1 MKPLLCPVVGKEK
14 RIMTTQNI
22 IGQTTEEITA
32 LYGRLSQ
39 DDGLEGES
47 NSIFNQKEILMKY
60 AKEHNLKN
68 LRFFIDDGISG
79 TTFERSG
86 FKEMQALAEA
96 GIVKTIVVKDLS
108 RFGRNYIEVGE
119 YLEIKYPT
127 LGVRFISIQEN
138 VDTMQNTGAEMMPFH
153 NIFNEWYAAQTSK
166 KIRAVWQMKASSGKR
181 VGSSVPY
188 GYMKSPEDKEK
199 WIIDEEAAEVVRKI
213 FSLSLSG
220 RGISQI
226 ARQLEQ
232 EKILIPTAYKIEKGL
247 SASHKYP
254 EKPYYWDSSTVAGI
268 IDNRQYTG
276 CTVNFKTTTV
286 SYKVHRVIRKSED
299 EQQIIPNT
307 QEPIIDEDLWLRVQ
321 ELRQHKRRPTSTG
334 RTSLFS
340 GLVYCPDCGA
350 KLHFA
355 AAKSMTR
362 QQEHFRCSNYK
373 SGRGECQIHFIRDV
387 VLEKIVFEAISNL
400 SDFVRCYESVFLY
413 LMATKNQTSRKS
425 KLQKLKSKVENE
437 KRRISEL
444 DVIISRIYED
454 NILGKISD
462 ERYSRMSVMYE
473 NEQKELIKT
482 VSAEEKE
489 LETAEQKNVDMRLLL
504 KTLRELTDFK
514 ELTPTIVNSLIQRI
528 EVHNNDKYDGHCHVK
543 VDIYFTAVGMIDVP
557 DEKEILDIINK
568 IQDNPQMYKVG

>member
-1 MKPLLCPVVGKEK
+1 
-14 RIMTTQNI
+14 MTTQNMT
-22 IGQTTEEITA
+22 GQIAEEITA

-47 NSIFNQKEILMKY
+47 NSISNQKEILMKY

-68 LRFFIDDGISG
+68 PRYFLDDGISG

-86 FKEMQALAEA
+86 FKKMQALAES

-119 YLEIKYPT
+119 YLEIKYPS

-138 VDTMQNTGAEMMPFH
+138 VDTLQNSGAEMMPFH

-166 KIRAVWQMKASSGKR
+166 KIRAVWQMKAASGKR
-181 VGSSVPY
+181 VSSTVPY

-213 FSLSLSG
+213 FLLTLAG
-220 RGISQI
+220 RGVSQI

-232 EKILIPTAYKIEKGL
+232 EKIPIPTAYKIEKGL
-247 SASHKYP
+247 SSTHKYP
-254 EKPYYWDSSTVAGI
+254 EKPYCWEKSTVANI
-268 IDNRQYTG
+268 LDNRQYTG

-286 SYKVHRVIRKSED
+286 SYKVHKVIHKHED

-307 QEPIIDEDLWLRVQ
+307 QEAIISEDLWLRVQ
-321 ELRQHKRRPTSTG
+321 ELRKNKRRPTATG

-362 QQEHFRCSNYK
+362 QQEHFRCANYK
-373 SGRGECQIHFIRDV
+373 SGRGDCQVHFIRDV
-387 VLEKIVFEAISNL
+387 VLERIVFEAISNL
-400 SDFVRCYESVFLY
+400 ADFVRCYEPVFLY
-413 LMATKNQTSRKS
+413 LMATKNQTARKS
-425 KLQKLKSKVENE
+425 ELQKLKTKVESG

-444 DVIISRIYED
+444 DMIISHIYED
-454 NILGKISD
+454 NILGKLSD
-462 ERYSRMSVMYE
+462 DRYSRMASMYE
-473 NEQKELIKT
+473 TEQKELIKT
-482 VSAEEKE
+482 VSAGEKE
-489 LETAEQKNVDMRLLL
+489 LETAEQKNIDMRLLL

-528 EVHNNDKYDGHCHVK
+528 EVHSNDKSSGHRYVK
-543 VDIYFTAVGMIDVP
+543 VDIYFTAVGIIEIP
-557 DEKEILDIINK
+557 DEKEISEIISK
-568 IQDNPQMYKVG
+568 IQENPKMYR

>member
-1 MKPLLCPVVGKEK
+1 MVA
-14 RIMTTQNI
+14 I
-22 IGQTTEEITA
+22 
-32 LYGRLSQ
+32 
-39 DDGLEGES
+39 
-47 NSIFNQKEILMKY
+47 
-60 AKEHNLKN
+60 
-68 LRFFIDDGISG
+68 
-79 TTFERSG
+79 
-86 FKEMQALAEA
+86 
-96 GIVKTIVVKDLS
+96 
-108 RFGRNYIEVGE
+108 
-119 YLEIKYPT
+119 
-127 LGVRFISIQEN
+127 
-138 VDTMQNTGAEMMPFH
+138 
-153 NIFNEWYAAQTSK
+153 
-166 KIRAVWQMKASSGKR
+166 WQMKAASGKR
-181 VGSSVPY
+181 ISSTVPY

-254 EKPYYWDSSTVAGI
+254 ENPYYWDSSTVAGI

-276 CTVNFKTTTV
+276 CTVNFNTTTV
-286 SYKVHRVIRKSED
+286 SYKVHKVIHKSED

-307 QEPIIDEDLWLRVQ
+307 QDAIITEDLWLRVQ
-321 ELRQHKRRPTSTG
+321 ELRQNRRRPTSTG

-340 GLVYCPDCGA
+340 GLVYCPNCGA

-373 SGRGECQIHFIRDV
+373 SGRGECQIHFIRDI
-387 VLEKIVFEAISNL
+387 VLERIVYEAISNL

-425 KLQKLKSKVENE
+425 ELQKLKSKVESG

-454 NILGKISD
+454 NILGKLSD
-462 ERYSRMSVMYE
+462 DRYSRMASMYE
-473 NEQKELIKT
+473 NEQRELIETISK
-482 VSAEEKE
+482 SEQE
-489 LETAEQKNVDMRLLL
+489 LEKAEQQNIDMRLLL
-504 KTLRELTDFK
+504 KTLRELTDFR

-543 VDIYFTAVGMIDVP
+543 VDIYFTAVGIIYIP

-568 IQDNPQMYKVG
+568 IQENPQMYKVG

>member
-1 MKPLLCPVVGKEK
+1 
-14 RIMTTQNI
+14 MTTQNMT
-22 IGQTTEEITA
+22 GQTTEEITA

-47 NSIFNQKEILMKY
+47 NSISNQKEILMKY

-68 LRFFIDDGISG
+68 PRYFLDDGISG

-86 FKEMQALAEA
+86 FKEMQALAES

-119 YLEIKYPT
+119 YLEIKYPS

-138 VDTMQNTGAEMMPFH
+138 VDTLQNSGAEMMPFH

-166 KIRAVWQMKASSGKR
+166 KIRAVWQMKAASGKR
-181 VGSSVPY
+181 VSSTVPY

-213 FSLSLSG
+213 FSLALAG
-220 RGISQI
+220 QGVSQI

-232 EKILIPTAYKIEKGL
+232 EKILVPTAYKIEKGL
-247 SASHKYP
+247 SSTHKYP
-254 EKPYYWDSSTVAGI
+254 EKPYYWEKSTVANI
-268 IDNRQYTG
+268 LDNRQYTG

-286 SYKVHRVIRKSED
+286 SYKVHKVIHKPDD

-307 QEPIIDEDLWLRVQ
+307 QEAIISEDLWLRVQ
-321 ELRQHKRRPTSTG
+321 ELRKNKRRPTATG

-362 QQEHFRCSNYK
+362 QQEHFRCANYK
-373 SGRGECQIHFIRDV
+373 SGRGDCQVHFIRDI
-387 VLEKIVFEAISNL
+387 VLKRIVFEAISNL
-400 SDFVRCYESVFLY
+400 ADFVRCYEPVFLY
-413 LMATKNQTSRKS
+413 LMAAKNQTARKS
-425 KLQKLKSKVENE
+425 ELQKLKTKVESG

-444 DVIISRIYED
+444 DMIISHIYED
-454 NILGKISD
+454 NILGKLSD
-462 ERYSRMSVMYE
+462 DRYSRMASMYE
-473 NEQKELIKT
+473 TEQKELIKT
-482 VSAEEKE
+482 VSDGEKE
-489 LETAEQKNVDMRLLL
+489 LETSEQKNVDMRLLL

-528 EVHNNDKYDGHCHVK
+528 EVHNNDKSSGHCYVK
-543 VDIYFTAVGMIDVP
+543 VDIYFTAVGMIEIP
-557 DEKEILDIINK
+557 DEKEISEIISK
-568 IQDNPQMYKVG
+568 IQENPQMYKVV